1 MTDTPA
7 PTPQSSNPS
16 SNGPTDVGAILK
28 QARLRRGQSFEVV
41 FQHTRIPKKF
51 LEALEANRFDEFP
64 AAVYLQ
70 GFLKGYCEH
79 LDLDFEP
86 LWSQVHPSQ
95 PKQTEAEKESR
106 PAEPAPAPAPRSES
120 ARTPAPRP
128 ASAPSAPAVPLA
140 AIGIAAA
147 IAIILAVFWT
157 MPKSGSKPPTA
168 PPLAAQ
174 HPAVPVVQHPPEP
187 LPPVVLAP
195 KKMTL
200 QLTFR
205 NEAWLSLRCDGK
217 LRFEGRGPAGFTQ
230 TWTAMKEF
238 SIRTSNPDDLNLNL
252 DGRELK
258 LGSELKSASGEY
270 VVKRT

>member
-7 PTPQSSNPS
+7 PNTPSNAASSAPN
-16 SNGPTDVGAILK
+16 DVGAILK

-70 GFLKGYCEH
+70 GFLKSYCEH

-86 LWSQVHPSQ
+86 LWSQVRPSQ
-95 PKQTEAEKESR
+95 PKSDPDREHRA
-106 PAEPAPAPAPRSES
+106 ADPAPASPRTETRPTPPASRPI
-120 ARTPAPRP
+120 PAP
-128 ASAPSAPAVPLA
+128 ASAPAYGPLA
-140 AIGIAAA
+140 IVAGAVT
-147 IAIILAVFWT
+147 LAVIVAIYWT
-157 MPKSGSKPPTA
+157 MPRGSPKPPPP
-168 PPLAAQ
+168 PPL
-174 HPAVPVVQHPPEP
+174 VVQRPVEPPI
-187 LPPVVLAP
+187 PPVVLPP

-205 NEAWLSLRCDGK
+205 TEAWMSLRCDGK

-230 TWTAMKEF
+230 SWTAMKEF
-238 SIRTSNPDDLNLNL
+238 AIRTSSPEDLNLNL
-252 DGRELK
+252 DGKDVRLSPEMK
-258 LGSELKSASGEY
+258 DSSGEY
-270 VVKRT
+270 LVKRPA